1 MTACSQISYYEAA
14 ILCCLLLPFISGKG
28 RGLRAYISGKGGD
41 CDSKSSGKERGL
53 RPYFPG
59 KEGGGGGCDPNFP
72 DEGRGLRPLFFREG
86 KEPATLTFS
95 GKEGACDPDFSGKGK
110 GVRPWL
116 SREGK
121 GTATRQQASQP
132 LTSPLPC
139 TFCHL
144 RLTHWTEL

>member
-59 KEGGGGGCDPNFP
+59 KEGGGAATLIFPMREGDCDPYFS
-72 DEGRGLRPLFFREG
+72 EKGRSLRP
-86 KEPATLTFS
+86 
-95 GKEGACDPDFSGKGK
+95 
-110 GVRPWL
+110 
-116 SREGK
+116 
-121 GTATRQQASQP
+121 
-132 LTSPLPC
+132 
-139 TFCHL
+139 
-144 RLTHWTEL
+144 